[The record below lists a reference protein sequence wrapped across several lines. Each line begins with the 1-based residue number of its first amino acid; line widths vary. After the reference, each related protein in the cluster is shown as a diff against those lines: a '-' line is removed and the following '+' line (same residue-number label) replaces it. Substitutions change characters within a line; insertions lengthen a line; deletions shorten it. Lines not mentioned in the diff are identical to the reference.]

1 MESPLQV
8 VFHDLE
14 RSDAIEEAVR
24 KHAADL
30 DNHFDRITSCRV
42 VVGAPHRHH
51 SHGRIYSVRIDI
63 HVPRKEI
70 VVNKDH
76 GDDQSHEDVYV
87 AINHAFKA
95 AKRQLDAY
103 SRKLRGDPKHQRAGR
118 QLPD

>member
-42 VVGAPHRHH
+42 VVGAPHVILVHGADDTYDPCRPCGRHVT
-51 SHGRIYSVRIDI
+51 G
-63 HVPRKEI
+63 
-70 VVNKDH
+70 
-76 GDDQSHEDVYV
+76 
-87 AINHAFKA
+87 
-95 AKRQLDAY
+95 
-103 SRKLRGDPKHQRAGR
+103 
-118 QLPD
+118 